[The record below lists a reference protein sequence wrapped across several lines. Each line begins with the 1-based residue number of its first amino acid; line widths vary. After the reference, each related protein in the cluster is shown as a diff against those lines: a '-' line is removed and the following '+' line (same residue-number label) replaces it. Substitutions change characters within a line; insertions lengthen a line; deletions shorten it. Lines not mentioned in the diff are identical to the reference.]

1 MYPLWCSTHSLVE
14 TKQLASFSLHHCHRS
29 SMASLNLSSLQ
40 SFSFHRVH
48 FSFSQ
53 NTPTLSF
60 NCQPKPATNARP
72 ISLKPYVL
80 EKPRMRVVVLAVK
93 SLEETEAVTV
103 SPENDGPAGEL
114 PSGAGVYAVYD
125 KVGEVQFIGLS
136 RNIAASVSSHWKSV
150 PELCGSVKVSFYFFS
165 GFWIVKC
172 VRKREF
178 EKKLSIGYSYD

>member
-1 MYPLWCSTHSLVE
+1 
-14 TKQLASFSLHHCHRS
+14 
-29 SMASLNLSSLQ
+29 MASLNLSSLQ

-165 GFWIVKC
+165 GF
-172 VRKREF
+172 
-178 EKKLSIGYSYD
+178 